1 MAINEDDLDL
11 DTEKAEEGEG
21 KSSSGMKKIIL
32 LVVIAIAVI
41 AVTVGATLYFTGV
54 IGGGDEPTNV
64 ATEAGEAGA
73 DGEKKE
79 EQQAAAKE
87 KDLSDEAI
95 YHLFEPPFTVN
106 FNDNGK
112 IRFLQ
117 VGLSVSTRD
126 KNAIETMLQ
135 HEPVIRNN
143 LVLLFSSQKS
153 EELYTREGKNK
164 LRDDVLAEIQ
174 NIMQANTGD
183 KAIDNIYFTGF
194 VIQ

>member
-11 DTEKAEEGEG
+11 DTENAEEGE
-21 KSSSGMKKIIL
+21 KKPSGMKKIIL
-32 LVVIAIAVI
+32 LVVIAVVVI
-41 AVTVGATLYFTGV
+41 AITIATTLYFTGV
-54 IGGGDEPTNV
+54 IGGDDKPAAV
-64 ATEAGEAGA
+64 ATEGG
-73 DGEKKE
+73 DT
-79 EQQAAAKE
+79 AAEDAPAKVEAKE
-87 KDLSDEAI
+87 VDLSEEAI

-117 VGLSVSTRD
+117 IGLSVSTRD

-153 EELYTREGKNK
+153 EDLYTRNGKSK
-164 LRDDVLAEIQ
+164 LRDDTLSEIQ
-174 NIMQANTGD
+174 NVMQANTGN
-183 KAIDNIYFTGF
+183 KSIDNVYFTGF

>member
-1 MAINEDDLDL
+1 MAINDDDLDL
-11 DTEKAEEGEG
+11 DTEKEEEEG

-32 LVVIAIAVI
+32 LVVIALVVI
-41 AVTVGATLYFTGV
+41 TGTVGATLFFTGV
-54 IGGGDEPTNV
+54 IGGDEEMEV
-64 ATEAGEAGA
+64 AAEGSDGAA
-73 DGEKKE
+73 DGDTAAEKKPKEKKE
-79 EQQAAAKE
+79 
-87 KDLSDEAI
+87 LSAESM

-126 KNAIETMLQ
+126 KDAIETMLQ

-153 EELYTREGKNK
+153 EDLYTREGKDK
-164 LRDDVLAEIQ
+164 LRDDTLSEIQ
-174 NIMQANTGD
+174 NVMKANTGD
-183 KAIDNIYFTGF
+183 VGIDNVYFTGF

>member
-11 DTEKAEEGEG
+11 DTEKEEGEEG
-21 KSSSGMKKIIL
+21 EKKPSGTKKIIL
-32 LVVIAIAVI
+32 IVVLALVVIG
-41 AVTVGATLYFTGV
+41 VTVGATLYFTGV
-54 IGGGDEPTNV
+54 FDGDDSSKAVATAEGGDT
-64 ATEAGEAGA
+64 AAGEDAPA
-73 DGEKKE
+73 KKE
-79 EQQAAAKE
+79 AKA

-117 VGLSVSTRD
+117 IGLSVSTRD
-126 KNAIETMLQ
+126 KDAIEIMLQ

-143 LVLLFSSQKS
+143 LVLLFSGQKS
-153 EELYTREGKNK
+153 EDLYTRDGKSK
-164 LRDDVLAEIQ
+164 LRDDTLAEIQ
-174 NIMQANTGD
+174 NIMSANTGD
-183 KAIDNIYFTGF
+183 KAIDNVYFTGF